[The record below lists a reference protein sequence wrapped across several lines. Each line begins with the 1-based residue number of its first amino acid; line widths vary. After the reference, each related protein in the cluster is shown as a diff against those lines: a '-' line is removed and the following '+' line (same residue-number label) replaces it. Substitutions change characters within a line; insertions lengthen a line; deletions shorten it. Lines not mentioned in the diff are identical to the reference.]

1 MRFFLFTL
9 LFTASFASAFG
20 QSKVGAVDIDFIIE
34 HMPELDEV
42 RKNLETYAAQLEVD
56 LDKRIDAYQEA
67 IAEYQREEPLMTIAQ
82 KREKQEALAE
92 LETELQRF
100 QQNGLKLIEIKQQE
114 FMRPL
119 YVKVEAALEK
129 IAKAEN
135 FTQVM
140 KFNPDIVYLDT
151 AYDLTPL
158 ILQELNIEIPDKE

>member
-1 MRFFLFTL
+1 MRLYLFAFLFATSI
-9 LFTASFASAFG
+9 FTTFG

-34 HMPELDEV
+34 NMPELEDV

-56 LDKRIDAYQEA
+56 LDKRIDAYREA
-67 IAEYQREEPLMTIAQ
+67 AEEYQKEEALMTIAQ
-82 KREKQEALAE
+82 KREKQEALVE
-92 LETELQRF
+92 LENELQRF

-119 YVKVEAALEK
+119 YAKVEAALEK

-140 KFNPDIVYLDT
+140 KFNPDLIFLDD
-151 AYDLTPL
+151 AYNLTPL
-158 ILQELNIEIPDKE
+158 ILQELNIEISEEN